1 MIKATMVGVL
11 VAGLGGCVAERTRC
25 EDVVVTAPVAALP
38 GHEVVA
44 IPGQRGTITVN
55 GDAEVLT
62 APDRFVITVGFDV
75 QASTLARARD
85 DSRARAAALLAVALD
100 HGIGERDLQSEQLS
114 LQPRYEGYGQPGGQ
128 QIVGY
133 QAARGLTLTLHDI
146 DEVEGLLYDLL
157 AAGANRVDRVQ
168 FESSARSERRNEA
181 RVLAVRAARAKAE
194 AMAAELGQTIGE
206 PVRVEEQTPSGWQA
220 PVMNNVALNNDSL
233 AQVSETVAG
242 GKLRVHA
249 GVSVVFTLRPA

>member
-1 MIKATMVGVL
+1 MTADGPEYRGRKATDLVREGVSFE
-11 VAGLGGCVAERTRC
+11 AVAELLWSGRLPAEPRKLLLLSTPMPQLPLDLRK
-25 EDVVVTAPVAALP
+25 EIPTIDLALP
-38 GHEVVA
+38 GLDDLRTVCQGVA
-44 IPGQRGTITVN
+44 
-55 GDAEVLT
+55 
-62 APDRFVITVGFDV
+62 
-75 QASTLARARD
+75 
-85 DSRARAAALLAVALD
+85 
-100 HGIGERDLQSEQLS
+100 GERGLTYEEDEQL
-114 LQPRYEGYGQPGGQ
+114 L
-128 QIVGY
+128 

>member
-1 MIKATMVGVL
+1 MNKSIVVGTLVL
-11 VAGLGGCVAERTRC
+11 GLCGCVAERPRC
-25 EDVVVTAPVAALP
+25 EDVVVTTQAGPGGLEAVAMPV
-38 GHEVVA
+38 
-44 IPGQRGTITVN
+44 QRGTITVK

-75 QASTLARARD
+75 LEKSLDAARD
-85 DSRARAAALLAVALD
+85 ESKARAAALMRVAID
-100 HGIGERDLQSEQLS
+100 HGVEERDLQSEQLS
-114 LQPRYEGYGQPGGQ
+114 LQPRYEGYGHPGGQ
-128 QIVGY
+128 QLIGY
-133 QAARGLTLTLHDI
+133 QAARGLTVTLHDLGQ
-146 DEVEGLLYDLL
+146 VEGLLYDML
-157 AAGANRVDRVQ
+157 AAGANRIDRVQ
-168 FESSARSERRNEA
+168 FESSARIEKRSEA

-206 PVRVEEQTPSGWQA
+206 PVRIEEEAAPTWQA
-220 PVMNNVALNNDSL
+220 PVSNMMLNNDTL